1 MKRISMMSKKMRVFS
16 MILLGVFVCFSSFT
30 LVFYSSIRE
39 MRRNYQEAV
48 QNGEV
53 TPLSENAQAENTQ
66 TGNARENSSAQSE
79 ATAYY
84 FRSEDIRLDRYNRY
98 GKDMGFSSAEAY
110 ERGASA
116 VINDPV
122 ALSKIDQDNGDWL
135 FYVEE
140 SNELVIVSFDGVI
153 KEYYYPA
160 EGKVYFDSK

>member
-1 MKRISMMSKKMRVFS
+1 

-53 TPLSENAQAENTQ
+53 TPASQNVQSEDEL
-66 TGNARENSSAQSE
+66 ENSSSDAE
-79 ATAYY
+79 GTAYY
-84 FRSEDIRLDRYNRY
+84 FRSSDFRLDRYNRY
-98 GKDMGFSSAEAY
+98 GKDMGFSSAESY

-116 VINDPV
+116 VINNPG

-135 FYVEE
+135 FYIEE
-140 SNELVIVSFDGVI
+140 SNELVVVSFDGYI
-153 KEYYYPA
+153 MEYFCPE